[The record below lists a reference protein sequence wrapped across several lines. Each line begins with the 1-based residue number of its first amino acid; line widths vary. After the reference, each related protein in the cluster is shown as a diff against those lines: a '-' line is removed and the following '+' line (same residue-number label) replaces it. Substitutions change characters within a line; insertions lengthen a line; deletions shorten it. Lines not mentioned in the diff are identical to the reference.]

1 MPTAS
6 SGVTGRDAATLDQ
19 VRALVIR
26 SLGAG
31 RAVVYLFGSWA
42 TGRRHGASDI
52 DVAIE
57 AAEPLAPGLLARLRE
72 ALEESTI
79 PYRVDVVDLADTDP
93 AFRERVR
100 REGVVWTAS
109 ANG

>member
-1 MPTAS
+1 MPAAN
-6 SGVTGRDAATLDQ
+6 SGATGRDAAILDQ

-26 SLGAG
+26 SLGA
-31 RAVVYLFGSWA
+31 RQAVVYLFGSWA

-52 DVAIE
+52 DIAIE

-79 PYRVDVVDLADTDP
+79 PYRVDVVDLVDADP

-100 REGVVWTAS
+100 REGVAWTAF
-109 ANG
+109 AND

>member
-1 MPTAS
+1 MARAS
-6 SGVTGRDAATLDQ
+6 LSGSWTPCPLPSG
-19 VRALVIR
+19 
-26 SLGAG
+26 
-31 RAVVYLFGSWA
+31 YLFGSWA
-42 TGRRHGASDI
+42 TGRRHSASDI

-57 AAEPLAPGLLARLRE
+57 ATEPLAPGLLAGLRE

-79 PYRVDVVDLADTDP
+79 PYRVDVVDLADADP
-93 AFRERVR
+93 TFRERVR